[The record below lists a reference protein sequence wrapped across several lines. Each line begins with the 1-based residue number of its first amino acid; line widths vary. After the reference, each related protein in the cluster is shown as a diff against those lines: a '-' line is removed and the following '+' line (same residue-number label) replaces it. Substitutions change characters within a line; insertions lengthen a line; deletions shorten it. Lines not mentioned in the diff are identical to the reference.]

1 MPLRPPSAPS
11 RRTDEVEA
19 DAPRRSSSDRSF
31 AAIDGGR
38 IVGTSAADHVPDDDP
53 RGREGPDRGRHDG
66 GRPSHPPAPGDQ
78 HRDDAGRPRS
88 SRGAGE
94 PLARAFRVEGAIYGR
109 FGYGL
114 AGLLGEFQAES
125 ARMAFVR
132 GYQPSG
138 RVELVSKEEALP
150 LIDEIY
156 DAAMRPGGVERNRA
170 LRDHSFSEVGDDK
183 DRPWM
188 YAVHR
193 DAAGDADAYA
203 VYWMKHDWP
212 RSVPTGTIAVKECM
226 ASTPSG
232 NADIWRFLFDI
243 DLVAT
248 VEAWNRPADEPLLQ
262 LVREPRRLRF
272 SVNDGL
278 WVRLLDVGAAL
289 EARTYRSDGRIV
301 FEVEDR
307 FRPDTGGRYELVVEG
322 GTVRCG
328 RTETDADLVGTINAL
343 GATYLGGVSFRQ
355 LWWAGQVEER
365 TPGSLERAD
374 AMFGST
380 PAPWCVVDSDRG
392 SARVMRAGR
401 ASGSWVRPRRLGG
414 APGRTRGRSAG

>member
-1 MPLRPPSAPS
+1 MYAISRRRRRCGRLRRVLDEARLASLRPDGHDRREGVHGVHPIRQRGYLAFPLRHRS
-11 RRTDEVEA
+11 RR
-19 DAPRRSSSDRSF
+19 
-31 AAIDGGR
+31 DG
-38 IVGTSAADHVPDDDP
+38 
-53 RGREGPDRGRHDG
+53 
-66 GRPSHPPAPGDQ
+66 
-78 HRDDAGRPRS
+78 
-88 SRGAGE
+88 
-94 PLARAFRVEGAIYGR
+94 
-109 FGYGL
+109 
-114 AGLLGEFQAES
+114 
-125 ARMAFVR
+125 
-132 GYQPSG
+132 
-138 RVELVSKEEALP
+138 
-150 LIDEIY
+150 
-156 DAAMRPGGVERNRA
+156 
-170 LRDHSFSEVGDDK
+170 
-183 DRPWM
+183 
-188 YAVHR
+188 
-193 DAAGDADAYA
+193 
-203 VYWMKHDWP
+203 
-212 RSVPTGTIAVKECM
+212 RSVEPA
-226 ASTPSG
+226 
-232 NADIWRFLFDI
+232 
-243 DLVAT
+243 
-248 VEAWNRPADEPLLQ
+248 ADEPLLQ
-262 LVREPRRLRF
+262 LVREPRRLHF

-328 RTETDADLVGTINAL
+328 RTETDADLVGTVNAL